1 MKIVF
6 DHDVFSLQQ
15 FGGISRYICEL
26 GKNLATENSKNVS
39 VVAPLYV
46 NHYLRQVPKSLKV
59 LGFPVRQ
66 IRRTGRII
74 RTINW
79 AMAWPIIRYL
89 KPDIVHETYYSAK
102 RIAPK
107 NAQVVLTVH
116 DMIHEH
122 FSDQFSKK
130 FSIFD
135 STMKVKATAVARA
148 DHIICISKQTRQD
161 LIELLGVN
169 PAKVTVVYHG
179 FSLTSESVLLQKVH
193 KPKRPFL
200 LYVGVRDGYKNFI
213 GLLQAFG
220 ASTILKSDFDLI
232 CFGGG
237 AFSNQ
242 EVNLFHKLGVSSSI
256 VHQVSGDDA
265 ALASHYKTASAFIYP
280 SLYEGFGIP
289 PLEAMS
295 FNCPVVCSNV
305 SSIPEVV
312 GNAGLMF
319 DPSDIESIRLTIE
332 KVIGDRTLQESLIA
346 RGQERLK
353 IFSWEQCAKETLAVY
368 HKVLV

>member
-6 DHDVFSLQQ
+6 DHNIFSLQQ

-26 GKNLATENSKNVS
+26 GKSLVTDSSKNVS

-46 NHYLRQVPKSLKV
+46 NHYLKQVPKSLKV

-66 IRRTGRII
+66 IPRTGRII

-79 AMAWPIIRYL
+79 VMAWPIIRYL

-107 NAQVVLTVH
+107 NAKVILTVY
-116 DMIHEH
+116 DMIHER
-122 FSDQFSKK
+122 FTNQFESSDL
-130 FSIFD
+130 
-135 STMKVKATAVARA
+135 TMKVKATAVARA

-161 LIELLGVN
+161 LIELLGVSPN
-169 PAKVTVVYHG
+169 KITVVYLG
-179 FSLTSESVLLQKVH
+179 FSLKSESVLLQKVH

-220 ASTILKSDFDLI
+220 TSTILKSDFDLI

-237 AFSNQ
+237 AFSSQ
-242 EVNLFHKLGVSSSI
+242 EINLFHKLGVSSSI

-332 KVIGDRTLQESLIA
+332 KVIGDIELQESLIA

-353 IFSWEQCAKETLAVY
+353 MFSWEQCAKETLAVY